1 VFKFNPSA
9 AMRWLRALVLITLA
23 TVVPTV
29 AQARLYGQAR
39 EVFIEGSF
47 RKCVESSKRNDV
59 ARNLP
64 ANIVSRLCTC
74 TVNYTADRLTNQDA
88 AIGTYGNRAEK
99 GQIDRKSEAFNRA
112 GMQTCKQ
119 MGRRS

>member
-1 VFKFNPSA
+1 MFDRCGVA
-9 AMRWLRALVLITLA
+9 AMALGAVLVIIPSLA
-23 TVVPTV
+23 E
-29 AQARLYGQAR
+29 ARLYGQAR

-47 RKCVESSKRNDV
+47 RKCIESSRRNDL

-64 ANIVSRLCTC
+64 PNIVSRLCTC
-74 TVNYTADRLTNQDA
+74 TVNYTADRLTNRDA

-99 GQIDRKSEAFNRA
+99 AQIDRKSEALNRA